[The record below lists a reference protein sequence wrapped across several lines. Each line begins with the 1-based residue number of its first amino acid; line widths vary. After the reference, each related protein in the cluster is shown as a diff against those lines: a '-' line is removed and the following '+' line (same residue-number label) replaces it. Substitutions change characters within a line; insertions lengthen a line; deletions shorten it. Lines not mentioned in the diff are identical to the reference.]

1 MAEEIAAA
9 ANPTP
14 KAVNGSDFRLDRLTR
29 LFDRLL
35 FRLFDRL
42 LFRLFDRLL
51 FRLFDL
57 FLWRL
62 LDGLLYRLFERERLL
77 ERDLFLSFILFI

>member
-1 MAEEIAAA
+1 MAEEIAAD

-35 FRLFDRL
+35 RRLFDRL
-42 LFRLFDRLL
+42 LLRLL
-51 FRLFDL
+51 DRLFDL

-62 LDGLLYRLFERERLL
+62 LDRLLYRLFERERLL
-77 ERDLFLSFILFI
+77 ERDLFLLFILFI